1 MHQRGVAHGDIK
13 PSNLVFYRKQ
23 PLQPV
28 LIDLETLHDPKLQ
41 HKPQKYTPLY
51 TPLSKD
57 HDGFAHD
64 RYAIGATILHI
75 VVGLGSD
82 VDGDDYFDW
91 SELFDN
97 SRYGF
102 IFSLYMY
109 VCIFIARFL
118 YA

>member
-1 MHQRGVAHGDIK
+1 MHQQGVAHGDIK
-13 PSNLVFYRKQ
+13 PSILVFCRKR

-41 HKPQKYTPLY
+41 HKPRKYTPLY

-75 VVGLGSD
+75 VVGLGSLD

-91 SELFDN
+91 SELLDN

-102 IFSLYMY
+102 MLSICMY
-109 VCIFIARFL
+109 V
-118 YA
+118 YVYS